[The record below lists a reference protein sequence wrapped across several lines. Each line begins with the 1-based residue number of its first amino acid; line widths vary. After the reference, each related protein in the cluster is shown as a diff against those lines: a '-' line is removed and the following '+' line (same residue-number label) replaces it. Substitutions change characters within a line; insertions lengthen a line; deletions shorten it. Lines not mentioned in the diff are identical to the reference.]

1 MGFAEI
7 RRLCRKTD
15 ISEDERLRLAV
26 EAYDREPPATGAP
39 GLVAGELAWCREFR
53 ERVGR
58 GETPS
63 GLETD
68 RLLGDLERVAGAT
81 LTRPLDPDSL
91 VGSIVGGR
99 YRIEA
104 VIGEGSSGVVY
115 RARHVETESPVAVK
129 ILHPSKVLR
138 RDVIEQL
145 DDPTGYWESLVSR
158 FRREAKAQANLNH
171 PGIAS
176 VFDFGAEGAAFY
188 QAIEFLD
195 GVTLRE
201 AAAAEGPMDIGRA
214 AGILADAARALDV
227 AHARGFV
234 HRDLKP
240 ANIFLCR
247 YEWGEVVKVLDFGI
261 AKLLRDAEVEA
272 TVETAD
278 GTFLGTVRYA
288 SPEQFALD
296 AVSPA
301 SDVYSLGVILFEMLA
316 GRPPFEGSPTAL
328 TLKHTS
334 WTPPDLE
341 QYRPDVPKGLADAVR
356 LALAKAPA
364 DRPARAGD
372 LARLVEPYR
381 TGHARHTATAP
392 PSNEPVVDEHRDGLP
407 ALSPD
412 PRRAAVELV
421 EHIKRERPE
430 VVRLVASTGNAYRLL
445 ADAIEPAWRAH
456 AERFP
461 GGPVDHFYVECI
473 ARLCDGDPSRFFA
486 RARGGEVSA

>member
-7 RRLCRKTD
+7 RRLRRKHDTT
-15 ISEDERLRLAV
+15 EAERLRLAV
-26 EAYDREPPATGAP
+26 EAYDRDVPTPGAP
-39 GLVAGELAWCREFR
+39 GLVADELAWCIEFR
-53 ERVGR
+53 ARVAR
-58 GETPS
+58 GEEP
-63 GLETD
+63 GGQDVD
-68 RLLGDLERVAGAT
+68 RLLADLERVAAAT
-81 LTRPLDPDSL
+81 LTKPLDPDSL
-91 VGSIVGGR
+91 VGSIVGSR

-115 RARHVETESPVAVK
+115 RARHIETESLVAVK
-129 ILHPSKVLR
+129 LLHPSKVLR
-138 RDVIEQL
+138 RDVVEQL
-145 DDPTGYWESLVSR
+145 EDPLGYWDSLVSR

-176 VFDFGAEGAAFY
+176 VFDFGAFGSAFY

-214 AGILADAARALDV
+214 VGILADAAAALDV

-247 YEWGEVVKVLDFGI
+247 YEWGEIVKVLDFGI

-296 AVSPA
+296 GVSPA

-328 TLKHTS
+328 TLKHTT
-334 WTPPDLE
+334 WAPPDLE
-341 QYRPDVPKGLADAVR
+341 QYRPDVPKGLAEAVR
-356 LALAKAPA
+356 RALAKLPG
-364 DRPARAGD
+364 DRPERAGD
-372 LARLVEPYR
+372 LARLIAPYR
-381 TGHARHTATAP
+381 TGHVPAATTSLARAAA
-392 PSNEPVVDEHRDGLP
+392 VVDEPAADTSALP
-407 ALSPD
+407 GD
-412 PRRAAVELV
+412 PRRAAVALV
-421 EHIKRERPE
+421 DSIVRERPE
-430 VVRLVASTGNAYRLL
+430 AVRAVRSGGNAYRVL
-445 ADAIEPAWRAH
+445 ADSLEPAWRAH

-461 GGPVDHFYVECI
+461 EGAVDHFYVECI
-473 ARLCDGDPSRFFA
+473 ARLCGGDASRFVTCD
-486 RARGGEVSA
+486 RNGGPAT